1 MMIVSE
7 LKRGFAN
14 RDIRTKLQSTVPL
27 RSCNQDLKKA
37 SSKVSRI
44 FRRFHAHGLIAK
56 LPRTRRW
63 RVTLYGRRVM
73 GAALYLREHDF
84 ARAYSKIAA

>member
-1 MMIVSE
+1 MCR
-7 LKRGFAN
+7 K
-14 RDIRTKLQSTVPL
+14 KLQPTQHL
-27 RSCNQDLKKA
+27 ISCGPDQKKA

-63 RVTLYGRRVM
+63 RVTFYGRRVM
-73 GAALYLREHDF
+73 GTALYLRKHDF
-84 ARAYSKIAA
+84 ARAYAKIAA